1 MIALVF
7 ELIQLAGAIAAM
19 AVITMLLIAGR
30 LLFGLL
36 VLLFR
41 VCLKPMR
48 PRTPLRNKP

>member
-19 AVITMLLIAGR
+19 AMITMLLIAGR
-30 LLFGLL
+30 LTFGLL

-41 VCLKPMR
+41 ICLR
-48 PRTPLRNKP
+48 PIRQRTALRNKP